1 MPLSTAYP
9 TLILDI
15 EAAFKKKQEAYEKS
29 DSSKKMTQAERDA
42 IDIQFYTALAT
53 AIHAYTMSAVVAT
66 SVGCT
71 VIGMAAPL
79 APAGAAPV
87 FGSALGTGSGN
98 LI

>member
-1 MPLSTAYP
+1 MPLSAAYP
-9 TLILDI
+9 TLISDI

-29 DSSKKMTQAERDA
+29 DASKKMSQADRDA
-42 IDIQFYTALAT
+42 IDTQFYTALAT

-87 FGSALGTGSGN
+87 FGTAVGTGAGN